1 MRKALIAL
9 MTVTLLVSN
18 AVPAAHARACTD
30 DTLIEKFG
38 DWFGNIGK
46 SSARKQ
52 RNISARKAHKL
63 ADCKEKESRLVR
75 GTATPAQPASPDA

>member
-1 MRKALIAL
+1 MRKTLIAL
-9 MTVTLLVSN
+9 MTAAFLMSS
-18 AVPAAHARACTD
+18 AAPAAHARACAD

-63 ADCKEKESRLVR
+63 ADCKEKEARQARESAGSLPS
-75 GTATPAQPASPDA
+75 AAPAA

>member
-1 MRKALIAL
+1 MKR
-9 MTVTLLVSN
+9 TLTLFITLTFLLGN

-75 GTATPAQPASPDA
+75 ETATPAQPASPDA